1 LSVQVVRER
10 DRHIQPFFASGHT
23 AHRAGAMPPFVR
35 FAPEFK
41 YKR

>member
-1 LSVQVVRER
+1 LSVLVVLEH
-10 DRHIQPFFASGHT
+10 DKHIQPFFASGHIV
-23 AHRAGAMPPFVR
+23 HRVGAMPSFVR